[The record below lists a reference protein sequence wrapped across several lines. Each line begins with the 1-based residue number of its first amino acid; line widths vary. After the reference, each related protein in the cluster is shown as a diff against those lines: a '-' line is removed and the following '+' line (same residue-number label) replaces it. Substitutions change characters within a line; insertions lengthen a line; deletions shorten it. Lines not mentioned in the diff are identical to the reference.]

1 LSSPVKITLV
11 QLQVARSK
19 RENLRS
25 ALAAIDMTPDD
36 AGLVVFPEYSM
47 SYPIGGLT
55 RDYVKSIAEPLDGEF
70 VTRVAEKSEEKQVGV
85 VLPIFEKK
93 DGGLFNTAVIIDRG
107 EVKGGYRKIH
117 LYDAF
122 GYNESKLFHAG
133 SSLVL
138 FKISGLTF
146 GLAICYDIR
155 FPELMKCEAKAG
167 AYAIVVPSAW
177 YRGPLKEEQW
187 QTLLVARAQENT
199 SYVIG
204 VGNANSAFVG
214 RSTVVDPFGVKVL
227 DLGAGNRIG
236 SCEIEKSR
244 VTEARRKL
252 PVLKQSRRTYRYR
265 QL

>member
-1 LSSPVKITLV
+1 
-11 QLQVARSK
+11 
-19 RENLRS
+19 
-25 ALAAIDMTPDD
+25 
-36 AGLVVFPEYSM
+36 
-47 SYPIGGLT
+47 
-55 RDYVKSIAEPLDGEF
+55 
-70 VTRVAEKSEEKQVGV
+70 
-85 VLPIFEKK
+85 
-93 DGGLFNTAVIIDRG
+93 
-107 EVKGGYRKIH
+107 
-117 LYDAF
+117 
-122 GYNESKLFHAG
+122 
-133 SSLVL
+133 
-138 FKISGLTF
+138 
-146 GLAICYDIR
+146 
-155 FPELMKCEAKAG
+155 MKCEAKAG